1 MPPIMRVIEQKRLDL
16 TPKGKRLADFVVS
29 NPGKAVF
36 MNVRELAETC
46 HVSEATVVRFVGQL
60 GYGGYSPFIQALR
73 DLLDTELNLIDRLDL
88 TDKRGP
94 GADRFQWVVFEEID
108 NLKQLLE
115 SMDLKKIDRVVEML
129 YLNPSVFV
137 VGSRLSYTLAYYLG
151 WSLTKIRTNALTLK
165 GSDSTTLDTLT
176 FAPENSLVVA
186 IATTRYPNDLIR
198 IGKFSKR
205 LNHRLVVLTD
215 SPACPLIPF
224 ADESLVAPLKN
235 IPFIGSPTAIG
246 CLINF
251 IIQELAAK
259 KGPSLK
265 PHQRRLE
272 KTYREND
279 VLFNMKVET

>member
-36 MNVRELAETC
+36 MTVRELAETC

-60 GYGGYSPFIQALR
+60 GYSGYSPFIQALK

-94 GADRFQWVVFEEID
+94 GADRFQRVVFEEID
-108 NLKQLLE
+108 NLKLLLE
-115 SMDLKKIDRVVEML
+115 SMDLTKIDRVVEML

-165 GSDSTTLDTLT
+165 GSDSTTLDMLT

-215 SPACPLIPF
+215 SSACPLIPF

-265 PHQRRLE
+265 PHQQKLE